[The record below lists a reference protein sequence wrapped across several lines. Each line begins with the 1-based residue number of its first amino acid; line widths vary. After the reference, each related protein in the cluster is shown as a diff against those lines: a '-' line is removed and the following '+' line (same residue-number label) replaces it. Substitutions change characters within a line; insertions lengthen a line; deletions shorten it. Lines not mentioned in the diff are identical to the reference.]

1 MTEKVAVKA
10 RRTETDDRDARPRR
24 AERAAPVLRV
34 VPERVAA
41 TGRAPFVLLV
51 VGLLAGGLVALL
63 VLNVALAQDAYRLH
77 ELQKRTSL
85 LAEQRGTLERQVAAE
100 SAPGVLAEKAER
112 QGMVPAGDP
121 AFIDVAK
128 GKVHGKARKAG
139 SGSDTGPRDGD

>member
-1 MTEKVAVKA
+1 MTEKLAVDA
-10 RRTETDDRDARPRR
+10 RRTEVDDRETRTRR
-24 AERAAPVLRV
+24 TERAPVLRV

-51 VGLLAGGLVALL
+51 VALLGGGLVALL
-63 VLNVALAQDAYRLH
+63 VLNVALAQDSYRLH

-85 LAEQRGTLERQVAAE
+85 LAEQRSTLERQVAAE

-121 AFIDVAK
+121 AFIDVSK
-128 GKVHGKARKAG
+128 GKVHGKAQKARAGKAG
-139 SGSDTGPRDGD
+139 SGREDGE